1 VSHRWQPGAEAV
13 LQSGFVLFVQETVLE
28 AQRKIEDVIIPRMGI
43 RTGFDPPAISI
54 VGMVLSLLIGVAS
67 SQTSPASAASTVEA
81 LREHDY
87 ATAFRLSETLTSANP
102 NNPQAWTLK
111 GLALMNLGRHQL
123 ALKAF
128 HQALAIEPNYVA
140 ALEAAAQLEY
150 DAGSPEA
157 EELLGRLLRL
167 NPQDQTANAMSGVL
181 AYHRK
186 DCSAAV
192 AHFEKSAEVIRDQP
206 LALGE
211 FGSCLLREK
220 EPENAIAVFQRL
232 EQMHPGDWRL
242 TYNLGL
248 VQFLAH
254 HNGDAIETLQ
264 PLADS
269 PSPNADALNLISAV
283 YEANQQLPEAVA
295 ALQRA
300 IQVAPQDVDNYFD
313 LAALSL
319 IYGPFQVGIDVLNA
333 ALKIVPGSASLY
345 IERGVLYVQLGQY
358 QQADED
364 FQRADDLQPAQNFG
378 TAARGISLLQE
389 NEVGQSLKL
398 LRGRLKQAPNDPALN
413 YALAESLI
421 RKGVLPGTAE
431 FQEARDAAQ
440 KAVRSKPDFA
450 LAYDALGV
458 LDLRA
463 GLTSQAA
470 DADRRALQADPED
483 FSAAYHLLLCLRKGG
498 DQEEVRELVKK
509 LAAMSAARAKADT
522 ANRFRL
528 AEEAPDAAA
537 SPLPGDSRTTLHRG
551 SAQ

>member
-1 VSHRWQPGAEAV
+1 MEAP
-13 LQSGFVLFVQETVLE
+13 
-28 AQRKIEDVIIPRMGI
+28 RKIEDVIIRRMGI
-43 RTGFDPPAISI
+43 GARFNPPKILI
-54 VGMVLSLLIGVAS
+54 VGMVLSLLVGAGS
-67 SQTSPASAASTVEA
+67 SQTSPATAASTLEA
-81 LREHDY
+81 LREHDF
-87 ATAFRLSETLTSANP
+87 AKAFRLSETLTSANP
-102 NNPQAWTLK
+102 NNPQAWTLE
-111 GLALMNLGRHQL
+111 GLALMNLGRKQQ

-128 HQALAIEPNYVA
+128 HQALVIEPNYVA

-157 EELLGRLLRL
+157 EKSLGKLLLLD
-167 NPQDQTANAMSGVL
+167 PQNQTAHAMSGVL
-181 AYHRK
+181 AYRRK
-186 DCSAAV
+186 DCHAAI
-192 AHFEKSAEVIRDQP
+192 AHFEKSTEVIRDQP

-211 FGSCLLREK
+211 FGSCLIREK
-220 EPENAIAVFQRL
+220 DPENAISVFQRL
-232 EQMHPGDWRL
+232 QQIHPSDWRSA
-242 TYNLGL
+242 YNLGL

-264 PLADS
+264 PIADG

-283 YEANQQLPEAVA
+283 YEANQELPEAVA

-358 QQADED
+358 EHADED
-364 FQRADDLQPAQNFG
+364 FQRANELQPAQNFG
-378 TAARGISLLQE
+378 VVARGISLLQE

-398 LRGRLKQAPNDPALN
+398 LRDRLRQAPNDPVLN

-440 KAVRSKPDFA
+440 NAVRSKPDFA
-450 LAYDALGV
+450 LAYDALSV
-458 LDLRA
+458 LDLSA
-463 GLTSQAA
+463 GLTSQAT
-470 DADRRALQADPED
+470 DAARHALDADPEN
-483 FSAAYHLLLCLRKGG
+483 FSAAYHLLLSLRKEGN
-498 DQEEVRELVKK
+498 QEEVRELAKK
-509 LAAMSAARAKADT
+509 LAAMSAARANADT

-528 AEEAPDAAA
+528 AEDAPDAAA
-537 SPLPGDSRTTLHRG
+537 APLPGDSRSTLHPGRT
-551 SAQ
+551 Q

>member
-1 VSHRWQPGAEAV
+1 
-13 LQSGFVLFVQETVLE
+13 
-28 AQRKIEDVIIPRMGI
+28 M
-43 RTGFDPPAISI
+43 
-54 VGMVLSLLIGVAS
+54 LSLLPGL
-67 SQTSPASAASTVEA
+67 ASAQTNPSAVIATVQA

-87 ATAFRLSETLTSANP
+87 PTALRLSETLTSANP
-102 NNPQAWTLK
+102 RDPQAWTLK
-111 GLALMNLGRHQL
+111 GMALMNLARHQL

-128 HQALAIEPNYVA
+128 QQALAIDPNYVG

-150 DAGSPEA
+150 DAGSPQA
-157 EELLGRLLRL
+157 EQLLGKLLRL
-167 NPQDQTANAMSGVL
+167 NPQDETAHAMSGVL

-186 DCSAAV
+186 DCNTAV
-192 AHFEKSAEVIRDQP
+192 AHFEKSSQVISDQP

-220 EPENAIAVFQRL
+220 QPENAISVFQRL
-232 EQMHPGDWRL
+232 EQMQPGDWRS

-254 HNGDAIETLQ
+254 RNVDAIETLQ
-264 PLADS
+264 PLTESA
-269 PSPNADALNLISAV
+269 SPNADALNLISAV
-283 YEANQQLPEAVA
+283 YEANQQVPEAVA

-319 IYGPFQVGIDVLNA
+319 IYGPFKVGIDVLNA
-333 ALKIVPGSASLY
+333 AVKIVPGSAALY

-358 QQADED
+358 QQADAD
-364 FQRADDLQPAQNFG
+364 FQRANALQPAQNFG
-378 TAARGISLLQE
+378 TVARGISLLQE
-389 NEVGQSLKL
+389 NEIGQSLNV

-421 RKGVLPGTAE
+421 RKGVAPGTAE
-431 FQEARDAAQ
+431 FQEAREALQ

-450 LAYDALGV
+450 LAYDALSV
-458 LDLRA
+458 LDLSA
-463 GLTSQAA
+463 GLTSEAA
-470 DADRRALQADPED
+470 DADRRALEADPEN

-498 DQEEVRELVKK
+498 DQKEVQELGKK
-509 LAAMSAARAKADT
+509 LATMSAARAQAAA

-528 AEEAPDAAA
+528 AEEANDNAA
-537 SPLPGDSRTTLHRG
+537 SSPPEDSRTTLHRG